1 MAHGLVCNTLYGEAM
16 SDVFGKQ
23 VQLSDNGQYMIV
35 GAYLNDSEG
44 DAAGK
49 VYTYNLT
56 THTYSPYD
64 LATSMPGEVSGEE
77 FGQNVAM
84 SGTGL
89 VVAGSAPTSDVNGE
103 DAGAVRT
110 FQAAPSL
117 AVNSLS
123 TEIDTVS
130 VMVQQNIASA
140 AVPNAPPSLD
150 ISKDPV
156 FQQQRFY
163 VPPVGAVGALVS
175 NFIDQSGPL
184 SNYSDADG
192 DAPGLAIVGA
202 NIGNGK
208 LWFTTNNG
216 DSWAAIGAVSTN
228 SARVLFADSHT
239 RLFYQSPDIQ
249 DDSDAL
255 NIQFKA
261 WDRTG
266 YSNGASGVD
275 TTVSMAPD
283 SVATYDF
290 KEALLGLV
298 DIGYG
303 YGSMPATWPNAS
315 PYQTL
320 GFAAPSQ
327 GLVDS
332 EYQSESNLLITASR
346 TAFSLYDTTDL
357 QEPTQLS
364 TYELFEGFNGSVLN
378 NGSGYSVIAGVNIC
392 GPDVLVVEVH
402 NVLVNDIQ
410 YHTFITSRTW
420 LVFDIR
426 SPDSPRLVQ
435 QFQGSDPY
443 YPMSGWLQKKGNP
456 VARQPECWVFPNAG
470 GKSQQY
476 ISKSLMADLSFRV

>member
-1 MAHGLVCNTLYGEAM
+1 MRLATAELRGSLSGLTITDSGAGYTSAPTVTITGGVTSGAIATATIDAATGSLTGIVITNTSDGSWSRLQTLYGEAM

-56 THTYSPYD
+56 TDTYSPYD

-130 VMVQQNIASA
+130 VIVQQNIASA

-156 FQQQRFY
+156 FQQQRFH

-202 NIGNGK
+202 NTGNGK

-216 DSWAAIGAVSTN
+216 DSWAAIGAVSTT

-239 RLFYQSPDIQ
+239 RLFYQSPDIE
-249 DDSDAL
+249 DDSNAL

-283 SVATYDF
+283 SLATYDF

-303 YGSMPATWPNAS
+303 YGSMPDTWP
-315 PYQTL
+315 
-320 GFAAPSQ
+320 
-327 GLVDS
+327 
-332 EYQSESNLLITASR
+332 TANPN
-346 TAFSLYDTTDL
+346 TQILFL
-357 QEPTQLS
+357 QHHL
-364 TYELFEGFNGSVLN
+364 
-378 NGSGYSVIAGVNIC
+378 
-392 GPDVLVVEVH
+392 
-402 NVLVNDIQ
+402 
-410 YHTFITSRTW
+410 
-420 LVFDIR
+420 
-426 SPDSPRLVQ
+426 
-435 QFQGSDPY
+435 
-443 YPMSGWLQKKGNP
+443 KG
-456 VARQPECWVFPNAG
+456 
-470 GKSQQY
+470 
-476 ISKSLMADLSFRV
+476 